1 MLKVSPVRE
10 GRVRARR
17 CAVQALYQ
25 WQIQEECAQKIV
37 DEFEECR
44 ELIKVDLIYFSELV
58 CEVAEKFEELK
69 QSLLVCLDMDW
80 ERLDLVERS
89 VLLLS
94 AYEMKFCHDIP
105 YQVVINEGVE
115 LCKMFGT
122 AEGFRFVNGSL
133 DKLARNL
140 RPVESKVS
148 A

>member
-1 MLKVSPVRE
+1 MLKVSRVRE

-25 WQIQEECAQKIV
+25 WQMQEESAQKIV

-44 ELIKVDLIYFSELV
+44 ELIKVDLIYFSKLV
-58 CEVAEKFEELK
+58 CEVAENFEELK
-69 QSLLVCLDMDW
+69 QSLLECLDMDW
-80 ERLDLVERS
+80 ERLDFVERS

-94 AYEMKFCHDIP
+94 AYEMRFCQDIP

-122 AEGFRFVNGSL
+122 VEGFRFVNGSL
-133 DKLARNL
+133 DKLAKNL
-140 RPVESKVS
+140 RPAESKVS

>member
-1 MLKVSPVRE
+1 M
-10 GRVRARR
+10 
-17 CAVQALYQ
+17 QALYQ

-94 AYEMKFCHDIP
+94 AYEMKFCHDVP

>member
-1 MLKVSPVRE
+1 MLKVSRVRE

-25 WQIQEECAQKIV
+25 WQMQEESAQKIV
-37 DEFEECR
+37 NEFEECR
-44 ELIKVDLIYFSELV
+44 ELIKVDLIYFSKLV
-58 CEVAEKFEELK
+58 CEVTANFKELK
-69 QSLLVCLDMDW
+69 QSLLICLDMDW

-89 VLLLS
+89 VLLLG
-94 AYEMKFCHDIP
+94 AYEMKFCQDIP

-122 AEGFRFVNGSL
+122 VEGFRFVNGSL
-133 DKLARNL
+133 DKLAKNL
-140 RPVESKVS
+140 RSAESKVS